1 MVSVFAAVFSRLW
14 NLNAECWEFLVQ
26 SNLVPWSPSREEDS
40 GERGKIVSSSL
51 VPPKIKSKMMKMEKM
66 AKCLWWCSP
75 YWHFKG
81 THFRYGILVKPR
93 FESGQMSIFSAN
105 RGSSFLPTR
114 KKMLKR
120 KKRKRTRSSLLLLL
134 VCVRQDRHRLV
145 FASSGCQP
153 ISSLI
158 CYLYIL

>member
-1 MVSVFAAVFSRLW
+1 MRLPKTVVALRGGLPHQHYHRRSRHRRP
-14 NLNAECWEFLVQ
+14 NLPPPPPPPL
-26 SNLVPWSPSREEDS
+26 PPSRIPVKME
-40 GERGKIVSSSL
+40 L
-51 VPPKIKSKMMKMEKM
+51 KMMKMEKM